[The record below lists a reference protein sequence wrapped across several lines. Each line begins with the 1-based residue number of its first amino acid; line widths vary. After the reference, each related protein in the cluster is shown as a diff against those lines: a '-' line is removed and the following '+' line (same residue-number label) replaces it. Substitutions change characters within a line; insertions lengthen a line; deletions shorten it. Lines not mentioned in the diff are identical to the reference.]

1 MKTRI
6 SKLDFGNGIHRYI
19 IAHKEHW
26 WSRWRYV
33 MDEKYP
39 RLFTS
44 EEIKAMEEQTMDY
57 NHIVH
62 WGQIDVFPHITISL
76 GYVDEFGNECD
87 DAMMIYIGWL
97 VYDFQ
102 IIIERK

>member
-6 SKLDFGNGIHRYI
+6 SKLYFGNGIHRYI

-33 MDEKYP
+33 MDGKYP

-44 EEIKAMEEQTMDY
+44 EEIKAMEE
-57 NHIVH
+57 
-62 WGQIDVFPHITISL
+62 
-76 GYVDEFGNECD
+76 
-87 DAMMIYIGWL
+87 
-97 VYDFQ
+97 
-102 IIIERK
+102 